1 MVSPPHGHAG
11 NNIHAKSVFK
21 YKKLQHTGLPPSR
34 ELGLATVFAR
44 AESRR
49 KSARELA
56 NVGYW
61 PLADIPICTAHV
73 RFWPMADMGLC
84 TANVCF
90 WPKADIGSPQ
100 CAEDIRQCL
109 QSQDVDRRPRYASGA
124 LPLIV
129 LIGVELQ
136 KSEGAPRMYAK
147 KNLCE
152 ATHIRF
158 ARPSAI
164 IWVRHA

>member
-1 MVSPPHGHAG
+1 MHA
-11 NNIHAKSVFK
+11 
-21 YKKLQHTGLPPSR
+21 
-34 ELGLATVFAR
+34 
-44 AESRR
+44 
-49 KSARELA
+49 
-56 NVGYW
+56 
-61 PLADIPICTAHV
+61 DV
-73 RFWPMADMGLC
+73 RY
-84 TANVCF
+84 

-129 LIGVELQ
+129 LIGVKLQ

-164 IWVRHA
+164 IWVRHSHRRPTWQLARSRKRPKPKIL